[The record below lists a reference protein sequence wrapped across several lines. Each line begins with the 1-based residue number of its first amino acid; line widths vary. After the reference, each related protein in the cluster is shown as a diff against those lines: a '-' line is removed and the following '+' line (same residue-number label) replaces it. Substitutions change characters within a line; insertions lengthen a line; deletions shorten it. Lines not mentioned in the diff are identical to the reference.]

1 METSAANGLSSWDLG
16 EPIPGHLCDRMI
28 RHAAFP
34 AAVRAL
40 AEGMLTLAE
49 SDSKID
55 GIFKDAGR
63 YVAAMCAASMPSG
76 VTLAELRTL
85 CAKFGL
91 LSPGRA
97 RAMLF
102 YLRYLAYVSLWSE
115 RAREGPARYLI
126 SPTFTEAWR
135 AHLQVAVK
143 AASLVEPACCA
154 VVDRLDEPAFYGSF
168 CMVQLEGLAQG
179 AANWDG
185 DMPFVRVFMNRHAG
199 TQIAWTLLV
208 QKGDGG
214 FPFAGPLKVSKLA
227 LAGRFNVSLMHVKR
241 LFAEAKRE
249 GILIGNDE
257 RQFFWTDA
265 GMEQIKFLYAAQ
277 IIRLLVTC
285 KHTLDVQDCTV
296 GEAPARLH
304 PCVEE
309 RRMKTEHPKNDGTS

>member
-76 VTLAELRTL
+76 VTLADLRTL

-97 RAMLF
+97 RALLF

-115 RAREGPARYLI
+115 RSREGPARYLI
-126 SPTFTEAWR
+126 SPSFKEAWR

-249 GILIGNDE
+249 GILVGNDG

-265 GMEQIKFLYAAQ
+265 GLEQIKFLYAAQ

-285 KHTLDVQDCTV
+285 KQTLAVHDRAVC
-296 GEAPARLH
+296 EAH
-304 PCVEE
+304 
-309 RRMKTEHPKNDGTS
+309 GTLRECL

>member
-1 METSAANGLSSWDLG
+1 MEDSAANGLSSWDQG
-16 EPIPGHLCDRMI
+16 EPIPDHLCDRMV

-40 AEGMLTLAE
+40 AGGMLTLAQ
-49 SDSKID
+49 SDSRID

-76 VTLAELRTL
+76 VTLAGLRTL

-97 RAMLF
+97 RALLF

-115 RAREGPARYLI
+115 RSREGPARYLI
-126 SPTFTEAWR
+126 SPSFAEAWR
-135 AHLQVAVK
+135 AHLHVAIK

-154 VVDRLDEPAFYGSF
+154 VSDRLDEPDFYGSF
-168 CMVQLEGLAQG
+168 CRLQLEGLARG
-179 AANWDG
+179 AARWDS

-208 QKGDGG
+208 QKGDGD
-214 FPFAGPLKVSKLA
+214 FPFTGPLQVSKLA

-249 GILIGNDE
+249 GILVGNDG

-265 GMEQIKFLYAAQ
+265 GLEEIKFLYAAQ

-285 KHTLDVQDCTV
+285 KQTLAVHHRAVSEVHGIPT
-296 GEAPARLH
+296 
-304 PCVEE
+304 
-309 RRMKTEHPKNDGTS
+309 

>member
-1 METSAANGLSSWDLG
+1 MKDSAANGLSSWDQG
-16 EPIPGHLCDRMI
+16 EPIPAHLCDRMV

-40 AEGMLTLAE
+40 AGGMLTLAQ
-49 SDSKID
+49 SDSRID

-97 RAMLF
+97 RALLF

-115 RAREGPARYLI
+115 RSREGPARYLI
-126 SPTFTEAWR
+126 SPSFAEAWR
-135 AHLQVAVK
+135 AHLHVAIK

-154 VVDRLDEPAFYGSF
+154 VSDRLDEPDFYGSF
-168 CMVQLEGLAQG
+168 CRLQLEGLARG
-179 AANWDG
+179 AARWDS

-208 QKGDGG
+208 QKGDGD
-214 FPFAGPLKVSKLA
+214 FPFTGPLQVSKLA
-227 LAGRFNVSLMHVKR
+227 LADRFNVSLMHVKR

-249 GILIGNDE
+249 GILVGNDG

-265 GMEQIKFLYAAQ
+265 GLEQIKFLYAAQ

-285 KHTLDVQDCTV
+285 KQTLAVHDRAVC
-296 GEAPARLH
+296 EAH
-304 PCVEE
+304 
-309 RRMKTEHPKNDGTS
+309 GTLRECLEQRSRNG